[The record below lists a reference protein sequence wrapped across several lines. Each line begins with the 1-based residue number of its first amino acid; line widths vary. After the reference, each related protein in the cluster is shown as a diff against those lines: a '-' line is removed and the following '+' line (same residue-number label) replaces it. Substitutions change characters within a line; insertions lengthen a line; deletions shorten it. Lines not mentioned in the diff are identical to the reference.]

1 MKNNKIK
8 RVSFYTLVILVENWG
23 RKMTQNVTVE
33 ACSPSTIVPQWLL
46 QHLEDGSSDILIIY
60 PNETVRENIMKHITA
75 TRGAIDSSRHTTL
88 KRLCTSLQ
96 MDFRFPVIIPRSTM
110 GIVQVHKKFSDAASE
125 FRFPRMHPDA
135 SRTWSLSKTERL
147 LQLHRFSTMHGILR
161 KWEDDPGVTEADR
174 LLSTFRDSN
183 LLHEH
188 QVMEELTNALLQT
201 DTPIPYSLT
210 AVKGIVLLNHPPDF
224 HSSEKQ
230 FFTALATRIPIHHL
244 SVQGSFRLGLHG
256 AYIDDEIQYVKSEEE
271 LPDWIPE
278 HPVIASPEKENRT
291 EGIHLVS
298 FDQASQVLDAALSA
312 IRLYRQHYSGKIL
325 VVDADQNRRSVWKRR
340 LQQIGLDCDAGSET
354 VGSTSAV
361 QAVLRFLSIAEGQ
374 DAWSGNKLFDIVQSQ
389 AFPIIENLF
398 SNLSHPINEDWRPR
412 PNLDILE
419 NIGRSFHVIGGN
431 GALFRWLGSLSV
443 ATPTSSES
451 YRRKAEEQAIEE
463 TRWWLYS
470 LARVWSPFLD
480 SETRLFIQEPLVGNS
495 SGVELPLP
503 KINSHHREVLAD
515 ILEACEWGQ
524 LFSRTST
531 YDGSIGGLQSWIQ
544 TIDSISQY
552 ESSIDFIDICK
563 LSAHQTKLP
572 PSRVRHSNVV
582 ICTPEQAYGAHAD
595 IVLFV
600 GIDSESWSMKPPR
613 VPWIDDAVRVQ
624 LGLND
629 SDLPIRRGRH
639 VFKSLL
645 STCKSAILF
654 DTKHDDS
661 AGNSTPVAEYLA
673 EIELAGKLSNLSTP
687 PDFLV
692 SAISSGAGWSFI
704 TRDDGNWLTY
714 KSSALVLEGS
724 NVELLRAENLPRDRR
739 QRTGLALKSGKTP
752 EVNIHS
758 PISLTIGAEK
768 QLNLDRYRRQPK
780 FKATEKEEAMSWSY
794 RDNLLTADDLVLSP
808 SLGQAKTGGGRT
820 VDQWPHLG
828 YKKNGNARGPS
839 IDPRPLP
846 PTQTGSD
853 TLSSIWA
860 TSQRSDDSKVWSTN
874 KLTPWINCPR
884 LAWSEQILQAKETQ
898 PEVSEDLAPLARGTL
913 VHSIEEFLLSLLGV
927 NVGDKPLDE
936 GTPMHIG
943 LDRPLEQIWE
953 SLLLH
958 LSQLAPWLSRT
969 NAVSVHRCNDL
980 VGCSPEEWTQWL
992 EGEAPPQIG
1001 GRLGQLLLADSAL
1014 NAAGPI
1020 ASEWPL
1026 ESTTGQFIELEG
1038 FDNELNSTKLKIFG
1052 RIDRVDALVLDADL
1066 HEEVL
1071 EKGLIGDSKDVIPLN
1086 FNGEGPPAKR
1096 LIIIRD
1102 LKTIEGPDPKKVGLR
1117 HASGLFKEIQ
1127 LALYARAWEI
1137 AHPGDRVIGV
1147 GISEVGDTTRH
1158 FVELDPAFA
1167 FLPEELYL
1175 GERTSFSKN
1184 HYRIPSEDNTP
1195 TSNPFRAW
1203 ISSRLTTAI
1212 RARDASDSGWNH
1224 PTPGKHCNYC
1234 SLANDCPSALIG
1246 VDVK

>member
-1 MKNNKIK
+1 ME

-23 RKMTQNVTVE
+23 RKMTQNLTVE

-46 QHLEDGSSDILIIY
+46 QHLADGPSDLLIIY
-60 PNETVRENIMKHITA
+60 PNETVRENVMNHISTV
-75 TRGAIDSSRHTTL
+75 RGAIDSSRHTTL
-88 KRLCTSLQ
+88 NRLYTSLQ
-96 MDFRFPVIIPRSTM
+96 MDFRFPVIIPRSAV
-110 GIVQVHKKFSDAASE
+110 GIVQVHKKFSEAASE

-147 LQLHRFSTMHGILR
+147 LQLHRFSTMHDILR
-161 KWEDDPGVTEADR
+161 RWEDDPGVSEAEH
-174 LLSTFRDSN
+174 LLSTFRESN

-188 QVMEELTNALLQT
+188 QVMKELTSALLQT
-201 DTPIPYSLT
+201 DAQIPYSLS
-210 AVKGIVLLNHPPDF
+210 AVRGIVLLNHPPDF
-224 HSSEKQ
+224 QSNEKQ
-230 FFTALATRIPIHHL
+230 FFAALATRIPIHHL
-244 SVQGSFRLGLHG
+244 CVQGSFRLGLHG
-256 AYIDDEIQYVKSEEE
+256 AYIDDEIQYLKSKKE
-271 LPDWIPE
+271 LPDWIPQHPLITSLE
-278 HPVIASPEKENRT
+278 HENRT

-298 FDQASQVLDAALSA
+298 FEQASQVLDAALSA
-312 IRLYRQHYSGKIL
+312 IRLYRQHYAGKIL
-325 VVDADQNRRSVWKRR
+325 VIDADQNRRSVWKRR
-340 LQQIGLDCDAGSET
+340 LQQIGLDCDEGSET

-361 QAVLRFLSIAEGQ
+361 QAVLRFLSITEGQ
-374 DAWSGNKLFDIVQSQ
+374 DAWSGNKLFDIIQSQ
-389 AFPIIENLF
+389 AFPIIEHLF
-398 SNLSHPINEDWRPR
+398 SNLSHPINETWKPQ
-412 PNLDILE
+412 PNLDVLE

-443 ATPTSSES
+443 ATPTSSEPH
-451 YRRKAEEQAIEE
+451 RRKAEEQAIEE

-470 LARVWSPFLD
+470 LARVWAPFLD
-480 SETRLFIQEPLVGNS
+480 SETQSFIQEPLIGNS
-495 SGVELPLP
+495 SDVELPLP
-503 KINSHHREVLAD
+503 EINSHHREVLTD

-524 LFSRTST
+524 LFNRTST
-531 YDGSIGGLQSWIQ
+531 YDSSIGGLQSWIQ
-544 TIDSISQY
+544 TIDSIMQY
-552 ESSIDFIDICK
+552 DSSVDFIDICK
-563 LSAHQTKLP
+563 LSANQTKLP
-572 PSRVRHSNVV
+572 SSRVRFSDVQ

-629 SDLPIRRGRH
+629 SDHPIRRGRH

-645 STCKSAILF
+645 STCSSAILF
-654 DTKHDDS
+654 DTKHDES

-692 SAISSGAGWSFI
+692 DSISSGAGWSFI
-704 TRDDGNWLTY
+704 TREDGNWLTY
-714 KSSALVLEGS
+714 KSSSLILEGRK
-724 NVELLRAENLPRDRR
+724 VELLRAENLPRDRR
-739 QRTGLALKSGKTP
+739 QRTGLALKSGATP
-752 EVNIHS
+752 EVNIHT

-780 FKATEKEEAMSWSY
+780 FKATEKEEAMPWRY
-794 RDNLLTADDLVLSP
+794 RDNLLTAHDLVLSP
-808 SLGQAKTGGGRT
+808 TLGQADTGGGRT
-820 VDQWPHLG
+820 VDEWPHLG
-828 YKKNGNARGPS
+828 YKKNGNSRGPS

-846 PTQTGSD
+846 PTQTTSD
-853 TLSSIWA
+853 ALSSIW
-860 TSQRSDDSKVWSTN
+860 TTGQRSDDSKIWSTN
-874 KLTPWINCPR
+874 RLTPWINCPR
-884 LAWSEQILQAKETQ
+884 LAWSEQILKAKETQ

-913 VHSIEEFLLSLLGV
+913 VHSIEEYLLSLLGIH
-927 NVGDKPLDE
+927 VGDTPLAE
-936 GTPMHIG
+936 GTPMHVG
-943 LDRPLEQIWE
+943 LDLPLDQIWE
-953 SLLLH
+953 SLLQH

-1001 GRLGQLLLADSAL
+1001 GRLGQLLLADFAL

-1026 ESTTGQFIELEG
+1026 ESTAGRFIELEG
-1038 FDNELNSTKLKIFG
+1038 LDEHLDLAMLKIYG
-1052 RIDRVDALVLDADL
+1052 RIDRVDALVLDANL
-1066 HEEVL
+1066 HEEVT

-1102 LKTIEGPDPKKVGLR
+1102 LKTIEGPDPKKIGLR

-1158 FVELDPAFA
+1158 YVELDPAFA
-1167 FLPEELYL
+1167 FIPEEVYL
-1175 GERTSFSKN
+1175 GERTFFSRN
-1184 HYRIPSEDNTP
+1184 HYRIPSEENTP
-1195 TSNPFRAW
+1195 SSNPFRAW

-1212 RARDASDSGWNH
+1212 RARAASESGWNH
-1224 PTPGKHCNYC
+1224 PTPGKHCSYC
-1234 SLANDCPSALIG
+1234 SLANDCPSASIG

>member
-1 MKNNKIK
+1 
-8 RVSFYTLVILVENWG
+8 
-23 RKMTQNVTVE
+23 MTQNVTVE
-33 ACSPSTIVPQWLL
+33 ACSPSTLVPQWLL
-46 QHLEDGSSDILIIY
+46 QHLEGGSNDILVIY
-60 PNETVRENIMKHITA
+60 PNEAVRENAMKHISA
-75 TRGAIDSSRHTTL
+75 VRGAIDSSRHTTL
-88 KRLCTSLQ
+88 NRLCTSLQ
-96 MDFRFPVIIPRSTM
+96 MDFRFPVIIPRSTI

-135 SRTWSLSKTERL
+135 SRKWSLSKTERL

-161 KWEDDPGVTEADR
+161 KWEDDPGVSEADR
-174 LLSTFRDSN
+174 LLTTFRDSN

-201 DTPIPYSLT
+201 DTSIPYSLS

-224 HSSEKQ
+224 HSNEKQ
-230 FFTALATRIPIHHL
+230 FFAALATRIPIHHL
-244 SVQGSFRLGLHG
+244 CVQGSFRLGFHG
-256 AYIDDEIQYVKSEEE
+256 AYIDDEIQYVKSKEE
-271 LPDWIPE
+271 LPPWIPE
-278 HPVIASPEKENRT
+278 HSVINALEDENRT
-291 EGIHLVS
+291 ERVHLVS

-325 VVDADQNRRSVWKRR
+325 VIDAEQNRRSVWKRR
-340 LQQIGLDCDAGSET
+340 LQQIGLDCDVGSET

-374 DAWSGNKLFDIVQSQ
+374 DAWSGNKLFDLIQSK

-398 SNLSHPINEDWRPR
+398 SDLSHPTHEHYKPQ
-412 PNLDILE
+412 PNLE
-419 NIGRSFHVIGGN
+419 QMEEIGRRFHVTGGE
-431 GALFRWLGSLSV
+431 GALLRWLRSLSV
-443 ATPTSSES
+443 TQPALRTI
-451 YRRKAEEQAIEE
+451 EQ
-463 TRWWLYS
+463 TNWWLYS
-470 LARVWSPFLD
+470 LARIWAPFLD
-480 SETRLFIQEPLVGNS
+480 SETRSFIEKPLIGNV
-495 SGVELPLP
+495 SGIELPLP
-503 KINSHHREVLAD
+503 KINTHHREVLAD

-531 YDGSIGGLQSWIQ
+531 YDTSIGGLQSWIQ
-544 TIDSISQY
+544 TIDSITQY
-552 ESSIDFIDICK
+552 DSSVDFIDICK
-563 LSAHQTKLP
+563 LSANQTKLP
-572 PSRVRHSNVV
+572 PSRVRHSNVQ
-582 ICTPEQAYGAHAD
+582 ICTPEQAYGVQAD

-600 GIDSESWSMKPPR
+600 GVDSESWSMKPPR

-629 SDLPIRRGRH
+629 SDRPIRRGRH

-645 STCKSAILF
+645 STCSSAILF

-673 EIELAGKLSNLSTP
+673 EIELAGELSNLSTP

-692 SAISSGAGWSFI
+692 NAISSGAGWSFI

-739 QRTGLALKSGKTP
+739 QRTGLALKSGATP

-758 PISLTIGAEK
+758 PISIAIGAEK

-780 FKATEKEEAMSWSY
+780 FKATEKEEAMPWSY
-794 RDNLLTADDLVLSP
+794 RNNLLTADDLVLSP
-808 SLGQAKTGGGRT
+808 SLGQAKTAGGRT
-820 VDQWPHLG
+820 VNQWPHLG

-846 PTQTGSD
+846 PTQTKSD
-853 TLSSIWA
+853 TLSLIWTA
-860 TSQRSDDSKVWSTN
+860 SQRSDDSKIWSTN

-927 NVGDKPLDE
+927 NVGDKPLAV

-943 LDRPLEQIWE
+943 LNLSLEQIWE
-953 SLLLH
+953 SLLQH

-980 VGCSPEEWTQWL
+980 VGCTPEEWTKWL
-992 EGEAPPQIG
+992 EGQDPPPIG
-1001 GRLGQLLLADSAL
+1001 GRLGRLLLADLAL

-1020 ASEWPL
+1020 ASEWSL
-1026 ESTTGQFIELEG
+1026 ESMTGRFIEVEG
-1038 FDNELNSTKLKIFG
+1038 LDDDLDSAILKIYG
-1052 RIDRVDALVLDADL
+1052 RIDRVDALVLDDDL
-1066 HEEVL
+1066 HQKVI
-1071 EKGLIGDSKDVIPLN
+1071 EKGLIAESKDIIPLN
-1086 FNGEGPPAKR
+1086 FNGDGPPAER

-1158 FVELDPAFA
+1158 YVELDPAFA
-1167 FLPEELYL
+1167 FIPEEVYL
-1175 GERTSFSKN
+1175 GERTSFSRN
-1184 HYRIPSEDNTP
+1184 HYRIPSEENTP
-1195 TSNPFRAW
+1195 ASNPFRAW
-1203 ISSRLTTAI
+1203 MSSRLTTAI
-1212 RARDASDSGWNH
+1212 RARDASESGWNH
-1224 PTPGKHCNYC
+1224 PTPGKHCSYC